1 MSSNEESET
10 NVNNTFMEKRISER
24 KKEIR
29 TKTQQISDMKKALVA
44 HLNSK
49 SQPNAE
55 EITYQF
61 IEEREKVFDEI
72 LKIDDLLENPQHSKS
87 KYDQLKGIIEMLK
100 KTIEALQG
108 QNDMQKKI
116 IDLLADELRKKN
128 G

>member
-29 TKTQQISDMKKALVA
+29 TKRQQISDMKNALA
-44 HLNSK
+44 IHLKNT
-49 SQPNAE
+49 SQPDAE
-55 EITYQF
+55 EITYAF

-72 LKIDDLLENPQHSKS
+72 LKIDDLLESSENSKS
-87 KYDQLKGIIEMLK
+87 KYHQLKSIIEMLK
-100 KTIEALQG
+100 KTIEALQS

-116 IDLLADELRKKN
+116 IDLLTDELRKKN